1 MNRRKQFIAN
11 GLLVTAVSLLIRS
24 ISVSFNVYISNRI
37 GAVAMGLF
45 TLITTVYSFSV
56 TLATSGIGF
65 ASTKLIADALG
76 EHHVLGQSSLKS
88 PKITCIVKK
97 CITYALC
104 FSIVSCALLFFLAPA
119 IGNKILK
126 DPRTVLPM
134 QVLAFTLPPIALSSV
149 LGGYFTAVRRV
160 YKNAIVQIVGQI
172 TRIYGCILFISLIGA
187 RDVQSACLSI
197 VLGGAISEG
206 LAFLVQYLL
215 FLLERNRAASS
226 STSQENEKI
235 QDKLMSTAL
244 PIAFSAYVRSGLIT
258 LEHMLI
264 PWGLQRSGASR
275 DTSLAAYGTVHSM
288 VFPLILFPSALSGSF
303 AGLLIP
309 EVAESL
315 SQGDS
320 ARIDRIINKVFHS
333 VLIFAVGTAGIM
345 MCFSCELA
353 NVVYPSVGAGK
364 YILMIAPLIPVMY
377 LDTSVDSILK
387 GLGEQVF
394 CMGVNIVDAL
404 LSVILVW
411 TLLPSYGITGYIIT
425 VYFTETVNATL
436 SITRLFVITKV
447 KPRLIHWLGKPLLCT
462 ILSTTFVRLLLLRF
476 GGVAS
481 SPWTLT
487 AQISLSVCI
496 YMVLLYVTKAVRLP
510 NK

>member
-11 GLLVTAVSLLIRS
+11 GLLITAVSLMIRS

-45 TLITTVYSFSV
+45 TLITTVYSFSI
-56 TLATSGIGF
+56 TLAISGISF

-76 EHHVLGQSSLKS
+76 ENNIQGQAPLKN
-88 PKITCIVKK
+88 PVIACIVKK
-97 CITYALC
+97 CVLYALC
-104 FSIVSCALLFFLAPA
+104 FSIASAALLFFLAPP
-119 IGNKILK
+119 IGEKILK
-126 DPRTVLPM
+126 DTRTVLPM

-149 LGGYFTAVRRV
+149 FSGYFTAVRHV
-160 YKNAIVQIVGQI
+160 YKNAVVQIAGQI
-172 TRIYGCILFISLIGA
+172 TRIYGCILFISLLGA
-187 RDVQSACLSI
+187 NDVQSACLSI
-197 VLGGAISEG
+197 VLGGAFSEG
-206 LAFLVQYLL
+206 ISFLIQYLL
-215 FLLERNRAASS
+215 FLFERKKALRS
-226 STSQENEKI
+226 STPQENKKI
-235 QDKLMSTAL
+235 HSKLMHTAL

-258 LEHMLI
+258 IEHMLI

-288 VFPLILFPSALSGSF
+288 VFPLVLFPSALSGSF

-315 SQGDS
+315 SRGDS
-320 ARIDRIINKVFHS
+320 PRIDRIINKVFHA
-333 VLIFAVGTAGIM
+333 VLIFAIGTAGIV
-345 MCFSCELA
+345 MCFSYELA

-394 CMGVNIVDAL
+394 CMGVNIVDAS

-411 TLLPSYGITGYIIT
+411 SLLPSCGIIGYIIT
-425 VYFTETVNATL
+425 VYFTEIVNATL
-436 SITRLFVITKV
+436 SITRLLTVTKV
-447 KPRLIHWLGKPLLCT
+447 KPRLIHWIGKPLLCIVLAT
-462 ILSTTFVRLLLLRF
+462 AVMRFLLSRF
-476 GGVAS
+476 GGAVS
-481 SPWTLT
+481 SPWVLT
-487 AQISLSVCI
+487 AHIALTLCI
-496 YMVLLYVTKAVRLP
+496 YMVLLYLTRAVRLP

>member
-1 MNRRKQFIAN
+1 MNRRKQFVAN
-11 GLLVTAVSLLIRS
+11 GLLITAVSLLIRS

-45 TLITTVYSFSV
+45 TLITTVYAFSV

-76 EHHVLGQSSLKS
+76 EDHIPGQPPTKN
-88 PKITCIVKK
+88 PQIACIVKK
-97 CITYALC
+97 CVVYALG
-104 FSIVSCALLFFLAPA
+104 FSMVSAVLLFVLAPA
-119 IGNKILK
+119 IGEKILK
-126 DPRTVLPM
+126 DSRTVLPM

-149 LGGYFTAVRRV
+149 FSGYFIAVRHV
-160 YKNAIVQIVGQI
+160 YKNAVVQIAGQI
-172 TRIYGCILFISLIGA
+172 TRIYGCILFISWLGA
-187 RDVQSACLSI
+187 NDVESACLSI
-197 VLGGAISEG
+197 VLGGALSEG
-206 LAFLVQYLL
+206 ASFLIQYLF
-215 FLLERNRAASS
+215 FLLEKNRAVHAS
-226 STSQENEKI
+226 TPQENGKI
-235 QDKLMSTAL
+235 QSKLMHTAL

-288 VFPLILFPSALSGSF
+288 VFPLVLFPSALSGSF

-315 SQGDS
+315 SRGDT

-345 MCFSCELA
+345 MCFSYELA
-353 NVVYPSVGAGK
+353 NVVYPAVGAGK

-404 LSVILVW
+404 LSVVLVW
-411 TLLPSYGITGYIIT
+411 TLLPSCGITGYIIT

-436 SITRLFVITKV
+436 SITRLLVVTKV
-447 KPRLIHWLGKPLLCT
+447 KPRLIHWLGKPLLC
-462 ILSTTFVRLLLLRF
+462 IVLSTAGMRLLLTRF
-476 GGVAS
+476 GGAAAS
-481 SPWTLT
+481 AWCLT
-487 AQISLSVCI
+487 AHLSLTVCI
-496 YMVLLYVTKAVRLP
+496 YMILLYITRAVRLP

>member
-24 ISVSFNVYISNRI
+24 VAVSFNVYISNKI

-56 TLATSGIGF
+56 TLATSGISF

-76 EHHVLGQSSLKS
+76 ENHVEEKS
-88 PKITCIVKK
+88 PARNPTVACIVRK
-97 CITYALC
+97 CILYALC
-104 FSIVSCALLFFLAPA
+104 FSIGTGILLFFLAPN
-119 IGNKILK
+119 IGKTILQ
-126 DPRTVLPM
+126 DTRTILPL

-149 LGGYFTAVRRV
+149 LSGYFTAVRHV
-160 YKNAIVQIVGQI
+160 YKNAVVQITGQVA
-172 TRIYGCILFISLIGA
+172 RIYGCILFISLLGA
-187 RDVQSACLSI
+187 DDVQSACLSI
-197 VLGGAISEG
+197 VLGGALSEG
-206 LAFLVQYLL
+206 IAFLMQYLL
-215 FLLERNRAASS
+215 YLLEKKKASPNS
-226 STSQENEKI
+226 DSQKNKAI
-235 QDKLMSTAL
+235 QSKLIHTAL

-264 PWGLQRSGASR
+264 PWGLQRSGASK

-288 VFPLILFPSALSGSF
+288 VFPLVLFPSALSGSF

-309 EVAESL
+309 EVAQSL
-315 SQGDS
+315 SQGDT
-320 ARIDRIINKVFHS
+320 ARIDRIINKVFHA

-345 MCFSCELA
+345 MCFSYELA
-353 NVVYPSVGAGK
+353 DVVYPSANAGK

-387 GLGEQVF
+387 GLGDQVF

-411 TLLPSYGITGYIIT
+411 TLLPSCGITGYIIT

-436 SITRLFVITKV
+436 SITRLLIITKV
-447 KPRLIHWLGKPLLCT
+447 KPRLIHWLGKPLLC
-462 ILSTTFVRLLLLRF
+462 IVLSTTGIRLILTHF
-476 GGVAS
+476 DNAAS
-481 SPWTLT
+481 NAWTLT
-487 AQISLSVCI
+487 AHISLAICM
-496 YMVLLYVTKAVRLP
+496 YMILLVATKTILLP
-510 NK
+510 RK